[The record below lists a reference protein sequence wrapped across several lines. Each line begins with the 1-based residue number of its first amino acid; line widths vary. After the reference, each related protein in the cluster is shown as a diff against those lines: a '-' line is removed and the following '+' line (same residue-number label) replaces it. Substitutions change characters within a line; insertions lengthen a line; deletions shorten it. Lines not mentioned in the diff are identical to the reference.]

1 MIVLDKNAQWTD
13 YRPTDATKK
22 VMRDN
27 LEYLIHQLPDKELEH
42 KYYQFVSS
50 FCRKEYDS
58 VHIGYIGGYK
68 GLFLIVPIS
77 IEGDRKIK
85 FGCKLSEA
93 PCHYKTEL
101 DIAKVFVEFV
111 YLENLLAEA
120 LADLANEKEL
130 SRLVNFVARK
140 AECST
145 EEAKNAV
152 GRYLVFVHTSIYP
165 FLSGKTASIQAKV

>member
-1 MIVLDKNAQWTD
+1 MIVLDKNAQWTA
-13 YRPTDATKK
+13 YRLTDATKK
-22 VMRDN
+22 AMQDKI
-27 LEYLIHQLPDKELEH
+27 EYLIHQLPDKELEH

-58 VHIGYIGGYK
+58 VHIGYIGGHK
-68 GLFLIVPIS
+68 GLFLIVPVS

-85 FGCKLSEA
+85 FACKLSEA
-93 PCHYKTEL
+93 PCHYETEVS
-101 DIAKVFVEFV
+101 IAKDFVEFV

-120 LADLANEKEL
+120 LSDPANKKEL

-140 AECST
+140 VECSA

-152 GRYLVFVHTSIYP
+152 GRYLVFAHTSVYP